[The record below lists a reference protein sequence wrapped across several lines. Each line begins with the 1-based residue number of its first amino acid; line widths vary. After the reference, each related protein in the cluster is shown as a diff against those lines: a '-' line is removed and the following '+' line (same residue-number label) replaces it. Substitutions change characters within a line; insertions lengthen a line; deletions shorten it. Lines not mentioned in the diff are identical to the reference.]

1 MVTVA
6 SGSLDS
12 ERPVERFR
20 DLLPEEVA
28 DLFSTT
34 QRVASLVER
43 HFNASS
49 LTISIQD
56 GPEAGQT
63 VKHVHVHI
71 LPRKVGDFERNDSV
85 YDEAVDKGPPEF
97 TVTGVLFYLRPGASQ
112 SLGVCLEVPAAGVF
126 RTSSAS
132 LPLRVPGQ
140 SLSGGV

>member
-1 MVTVA
+1 MIKALLRSDVLVCP
-6 SGSLDS
+6 L
-12 ERPVERFR
+12 RPVERFR

-49 LTISIQD
+49 LTIAIQD

-71 LPRKVGDFERNDSV
+71 LPRKVGDFERNDSI
-85 YDEAVDKGPPEF
+85 YDE
-97 TVTGVLFYLRPGASQ
+97 SQ
-112 SLGVCLEVPAAGVF
+112 PYDQTHTENPH
-126 RTSSAS
+126 
-132 LPLRVPGQ
+132 
-140 SLSGGV
+140 